1 MYGTENWTLKIAD
14 ERKLGAFEEKIQS
27 KLEKLKPE
35 LYEQNKDINVVKAVR
50 ISRLRWLGHMQ
61 RRSEGI
67 MPKRIKDYTPI
78 GKRRVGRP
86 KSRWL
91 DQTVNEASKS
101 GVPRF
106 WLAAMN
112 RELQGKLLLDSK
124 AQALEPKMYVQ

>member
-1 MYGTENWTLKIAD
+1 
-14 ERKLGAFEEKIQS
+14 
-27 KLEKLKPE
+27 
-35 LYEQNKDINVVKAVR
+35 
-50 ISRLRWLGHMQ
+50 
-61 RRSEGI
+61 

-112 RELQGKLLLDSK
+112 REL
-124 AQALEPKMYVQ
+124 